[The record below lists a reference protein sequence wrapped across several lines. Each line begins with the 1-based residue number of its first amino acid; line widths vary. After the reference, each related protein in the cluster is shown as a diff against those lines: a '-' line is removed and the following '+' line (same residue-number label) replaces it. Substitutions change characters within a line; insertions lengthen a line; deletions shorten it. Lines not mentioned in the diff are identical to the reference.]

1 MSSQSASPADLVQD
15 EELTIEDAATLKVLA
30 DPLRIHLLG
39 ELSLTPRTVKELA
52 SIVGVPQT
60 RLYYHMKLLER
71 HGVIR
76 VVGRRMVSGIE
87 ERTYQTVAKS
97 TVVSPALGT
106 ELARSGA
113 VKALFDLFATQMEVA
128 LGASVSIGEPDSA
141 VIALSTLPI
150 FLAPDEVPAFLEA
163 LRQFLNSYSDEGRR
177 DRPEYDFLI
186 AGYRKADRDAS

>member
-1 MSSQSASPADLVQD
+1 MDLVQD

-30 DPLRIHLLG
+30 DPLRIQLLT
-39 ELSLTPRTVKELA
+39 ELSMAPRTVKELA
-52 SIVGVPQT
+52 GLVGVPQT
-60 RLYYHMKLLER
+60 RLYYHVKMLER

-97 TVVSPALGT
+97 TVVSPALGA

-128 LGASVSIGEPDSA
+128 LGDAVPVGEPDSA
-141 VIALSTLPI
+141 VIALSSLPI
-150 FLAPDEVPAFLEA
+150 FLAPDEVPAFHEA
-163 LRQFLNSYSDEGRR
+163 LQRFLLPYSDDSRR

-186 AGYRKADRDAS
+186 AGYRKAGRDAS